1 MSTTKKI
8 IVGILTVVPIF
19 IIPLYLLSFFSFIKQ
34 AQHISPSG
42 QFSSPE
48 ENMKMLIPM
57 AIYLGVALVISIS
70 MLIFYIVDILKNPKF
85 QGPGNNKLIWIL
97 IVLFTGI
104 IGKIVY
110 YIMEIIPRKELPPLP
125 ENNEMI

>member
-1 MSTTKKI
+1 MSTTKKLI
-8 IVGILTVVPIF
+8 IGILTLLPIF
-19 IIPLYLLSFFSFIKQ
+19 IIPLYLVSFFSFIKQ

-42 QFSSPE
+42 QFSTPE
-48 ENMKMLIPM
+48 EDMKMLIPM
-57 AIYLGVALVISIS
+57 AIYLGVAVILSFS
-70 MLIFYIVDILKNPKF
+70 MLIFYIVDIIKNPKF

-110 YIMEIIPRKELPPLP
+110 FIIEIIPRKELPPLP